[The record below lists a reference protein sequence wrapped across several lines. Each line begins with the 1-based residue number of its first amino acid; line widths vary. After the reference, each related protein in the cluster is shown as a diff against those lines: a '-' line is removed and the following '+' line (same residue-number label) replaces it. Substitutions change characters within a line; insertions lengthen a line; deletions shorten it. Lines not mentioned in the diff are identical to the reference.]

1 MIPLFI
7 TKHIIYKLLKSP
19 KRKEIYIYYKHI
31 YSYMFI
37 QLKLVMRI
45 SGKNLYVKNASNNK
59 GRIAYKIYE

>member
-19 KRKEIYIYYKHI
+19 KQKEIYIYYKHI